1 MNSLIIIQKCH
12 QNATKSLMR
21 RVTKYSL
28 STTSSSD
35 NYLFSWSNTLSFSSP
50 ESDFCSSQPSS
61 LQTLKINPKQ
71 QQQQQPIM
79 DQLMNEMST
88 NQDFRNNTAYSMSF
102 TGPENDMTS
111 TLMMTD
117 LLDERM
123 KSQLKNASAMNL
135 RTSSL
140 AGAVRDNELSP
151 HVNVRDLQQTSFEKS
166 LPMEEDDIVFEKEKS
181 RDIFATFPHE
191 QPLPTTL
198 HEASQPNDSR
208 AIVIT
213 EASNPFRVVAVNSAW
228 EGLCGYSHQECHGKT
243 LSIIQGPETD
253 HSAITALLSKLCQG
267 EEAGTILTNYKK
279 DGAKFHNRLRVGPLR
294 NSENKVTHFVGIL
307 HEVSDL
313 NETVRM
319 TA

>member
-1 MNSLIIIQKCH
+1 MNSLIIQKCH
-12 QNATKSLMR
+12 QNAIKSLM

-28 STTSSSD
+28 STTSGSNNFS
-35 NYLFSWSNTLSFSSP
+35 LSWSNSLYFASA
-50 ESDFCSSQPSS
+50 ESDFCSSQTTGS
-61 LQTLKINPKQ
+61 LQNNKVDQKE
-71 QQQQQPIM
+71 QQQPIIDQRM
-79 DQLMNEMST
+79 DKMST
-88 NQDFRNNTAYSMSF
+88 DQDFRNKTAYSMSF

-111 TLMMTD
+111 TLMTD
-117 LLDERM
+117 LLDEIM
-123 KSQLKNASAMNL
+123 KSQLRNASAMNL

-140 AGAVRDNELSP
+140 AGAVRDTELSP
-151 HVNVRDLQQTSFEKS
+151 HVNVRDLRPTSFEKS
-166 LPMEEDDIVFEKEKS
+166 LPMEEDDIIFEKEEES

-198 HEASQPNDSR
+198 YEASQPDDSR

-213 EASNPFRVVAVNSAW
+213 EACNPFRVVAVNAAW

-243 LSIIQGPETD
+243 LSIIQGSETD
-253 HSAITALLSKLCQG
+253 HSAITALLSKLCHG

-279 DGAKFHNRLRVGPLR
+279 DGAKFHNRLRVGPLK

-307 HEVSDL
+307 QEVSDL
-313 NETVRM
+313 NETIRM